1 MIINLENYVQFFMR
15 NSKSFARIIFK
26 VGSSN
31 QYKMQLPS
39 TLFSSKFEKKVAS
52 KKSSNI
58 FRKWNFLAL
67 ILRNFLYFLKR
78 KLSYISG
85 NGTFLYFRKRKFQT
99 KLLYFRKRNSFIFLE
114 TDIPPP
120 PPLPKFYISEKQNF
134 LIFKEELP
142 NPHKTKFLIIL

>member
-31 QYKMQLPS
+31 QYKRQLPS

-78 KLSYISG
+78 KLFSISG
-85 NGTFLYFRKRKFQT
+85 NSTFLYFRKRKFQT
-99 KLLYFRKRNSFIFLE
+99 KSLNFRKRNSFIFLE
-114 TDIPPP
+114 TDPP
-120 PPLPKFYISEKQNF
+120 PPLFPNFIFQKNRTFLYLKKNFQIPSKQNF
-134 LIFKEELP
+134 L
-142 NPHKTKFLIIL
+142 

>member
-1 MIINLENYVQFFMR
+1 
-15 NSKSFARIIFK
+15 
-26 VGSSN
+26 
-31 QYKMQLPS
+31 MQLPS

-114 TDIPPP
+114 TDTPPP
-120 PPLPKFYISEKQNF
+120 APLFPNFIFQKNRTFLYLKKNFQISEKQNF
-134 LIFKEELP
+134 L
-142 NPHKTKFLIIL
+142 

>member
-31 QYKMQLPS
+31 QYKRQLPS

-78 KLSYISG
+78 KLFYISG
-85 NGTFLYFRKRKFQT
+85 NSMFLYFRKRKFQT
-99 KLLYFRKRNSFIFLE
+99 KLLNFRKRNSFIFLE
-114 TDIPPP
+114 TDPSPPS
-120 PPLPKFYISEKQNF
+120 PKFYISEKQNF
-134 LIFKEELP
+134 FIFKEELP
-142 NPHKTKFLIIL
+142 NPLKTKFLIIL

>member
-114 TDIPPP
+114 TDIPPLLFP
-120 PPLPKFYISEKQNF
+120 NFIFQKNRTFLYLKKNFQIPTKQNF
-134 LIFKEELP
+134 L
-142 NPHKTKFLIIL
+142 

>member
-114 TDIPPP
+114 TDTPA
-120 PPLPKFYISEKQNF
+120 PLFPNFIFQKNRTFLYLKKNFQISEKQNF
-134 LIFKEELP
+134 L
-142 NPHKTKFLIIL
+142 

>member
-120 PPLPKFYISEKQNF
+120 LFPNFIFQKNRTFLYLKKNFQIPTKQNF
-134 LIFKEELP
+134 L
-142 NPHKTKFLIIL
+142 